1 MAPGRGY
8 SGGPVKRILVVFP
21 TVWDRRQLEACRH
34 AWSGR
39 FEPILTEP
47 TAEDFRYDFDVL
59 GFIDETAER
68 WRGRIDGVTS
78 ASDYPGATVAAAV
91 ATALGLP
98 GSRPEAILGCSH
110 KHLSRRTQA
119 AVVPEATP
127 GFALVDSAAPAE
139 AAGRLTYPCFV
150 KPVKGAYSIHSGRI
164 DSPEELVA
172 FLSTEAVR
180 EFAEYHMKVFDRL
193 LGRYVGSPVGGR
205 FFLAEELLSG
215 RLVTLEG
222 FVRDGRVETLGV
234 TDSVVHPETGSFVR
248 FDYPSEL
255 PAGVQEA
262 MAEIAARA
270 VLAAGLES
278 VQFNLELMWD
288 PGSGRISIVEINPR
302 MCGQFSDLYAKV
314 DGVAGYQIALELAA
328 GERPAPGRRTGRCAV
343 AASVPLRVFEPV
355 RVVRAPAAAD
365 LAAAEALYLGTRVWT
380 ECAEGD
386 ELSDFDRWE
395 DGKSCRYG
403 VINLGAS
410 DRAALLEGVER
421 VRERLGYRFEPLPP
435 GESLGA

>member
-1 MAPGRGY
+1 
-8 SGGPVKRILVVFP
+8 VKRILIVFP
-21 TVWDRRQLEACRH
+21 TVWDRRQLDACRD

-39 FEPILTEP
+39 LEPILTEP

-59 GFIDETAER
+59 GFIDETVER

-78 ASDYPGATVAAAV
+78 ASDYPGATVAAAI
-91 ATALGLP
+91 ATALELP

-110 KHLSRRTQA
+110 KHLSRQTQRRA
-119 AVVPEATP
+119 VPEATP
-127 GFALVDSAAPAE
+127 GFALVDSAAPEE
-139 AAGRLTYPCFV
+139 AAAELTYPCFV
-150 KPVKGAYSIHSGRI
+150 KPVKGAYSIHSGRV
-164 DSPEELVA
+164 DSAGELVG

-215 RLVTLEG
+215 KLVTLEG
-222 FVRDGRVETLGV
+222 FVQGGRVEVLGV
-234 TDSVVHPETGSFVR
+234 TDSVTHPETGSFVR

-255 PAGVQEA
+255 PAEVQER
-262 MAEIAARA
+262 MGEIAARA
-270 VLAAGLES
+270 VLASGLDS
-278 VQFNLELMWD
+278 ALFNLELIWD

-328 GERPAPGRRTGRCAV
+328 GERPAPGRRAGRYAV

-355 RVVRAPAAAD
+355 RVARAPTPAD
-365 LAAAEALYLGTRVWT
+365 LAAAEALDPGTRIWT
-380 ECAEGD
+380 ECVEGD
-386 ELSDFDRWE
+386 ELADFDRWE
-395 DGKSCRYG
+395 DGKSYRYG
-403 VINLGAS
+403 VVNLGAPN
-410 DRAALLEGVER
+410 RAALLERFER

-435 GESLGA
+435 AG